1 MTASRMLHG
10 NATAHHLALLRI
22 WVFGWWIAQVLK
34 DPITE
39 VAPLPFSNFI
49 SIGILRFLPVSF
61 WSAIHTETALRLWW
75 GMLLV
80 FLFLSML
87 GTPFYRIIATITC
100 ILLTFYQGMIFAF
113 SEVTHAPLAALYT
126 TYVLAMFPS
135 ADALS
140 LRRPRSPWTAKPV
153 YQAALWAASA
163 CLLATYMF
171 TGVRR
176 LFASGIEIFTNGTI
190 LSMIAERSSAADH
203 LQQNYALRLLE
214 SPTITLLLQVGF
226 VLLTLMEILSLLCLS
241 STWFRRLWLAVML
254 PFHVLSWPLLQLLFV
269 FNMLLI
275 WVLLIDWDGIARWV
289 GVQRWFGALGR
300 EDKPQIT

>member
-1 MTASRMLHG
+1 MTAPRILHG

-22 WVFGWWIAQVLK
+22 WVFGWWIVQVLK

-39 VAPLPFSNFI
+39 LAPLPFSNFLP
-49 SIGILRFLPVSF
+49 IGVLRFLPVSF
-61 WSAIHTETALRLWW
+61 WSRVHTEHALRLWW

-80 FLFLSML
+80 FLLLSAL
-87 GTPFYRIIATITC
+87 GTPFYRIIAAITC
-100 ILLTFYQGMIFAF
+100 ILLTFYQGMIFGFA
-113 SEVTHAPLAALYT
+113 EVTHASLAALYM
-126 TYVLAMFPS
+126 TYIMAIFPS

-140 LRRPRSPWTAKPV
+140 LRRPHSPWSARPV
-153 YQAALWAASA
+153 YQAALLAATA
-163 CLLATYMF
+163 CLLTTYMF

-176 LFASGIEIFTNGTI
+176 VFANGTEIFTNGTI

-214 SPTITLLLQVGF
+214 SPTMVLMLQVGF
-226 VLLTLMEILSLLCLS
+226 VVLTLMEILSLLCLS
-241 STWFRRLWLAVML
+241 SKWFRRGWLAVML

-275 WVLLIDWDGIARWV
+275 WVLLIDWDGIARWL
-289 GVQRWFGALGR
+289 GVSRWFGALGR